1 MFPRLLELSAAEGT
15 VMRAVASSAWEIHL
29 KLTLVLRLASGP
41 LTADWTWWSV
51 SRVDLEDLVWLLG
64 EDPGV
69 SRHSLHHASWMHLWA
84 NISPRCGTRIKILEN
99 SV

>member
-41 LTADWTWWSV
+41 LTAD
-51 SRVDLEDLVWLLG
+51 
-64 EDPGV
+64 
-69 SRHSLHHASWMHLWA
+69 
-84 NISPRCGTRIKILEN
+84 
-99 SV
+99 